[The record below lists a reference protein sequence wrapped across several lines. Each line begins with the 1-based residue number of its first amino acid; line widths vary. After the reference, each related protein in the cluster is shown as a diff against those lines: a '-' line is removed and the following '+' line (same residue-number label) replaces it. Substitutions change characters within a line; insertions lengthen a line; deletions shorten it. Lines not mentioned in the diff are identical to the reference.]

1 MLLVITE
8 FFLFFLS
15 LCDKESCIMKLS
27 KQINLLYEEQPHQKL
42 SNWYP
47 FLLTLIPYKKI
58 WPQTYSLNY
67 PSTYLIPSN
76 ILDILFNLTR
86 PSKTNILFRQL
97 KKRKLRPAMN
107 WEKDDGKNLAL
118 IFVLS
123 TNRIQ
128 FRIIFFFLELAF
140 TVVNSF
146 LRHWGWF
153 HFRSVNWRINY
164 ASV

>member
-47 FLLTLIPYKKI
+47 FTLIPYKKI

-76 ILDILFNLTR
+76 IPDILVNLTR

-97 KKRKLRPAMN
+97 KKSKLRPAMN

-128 FRIIFFFLELAF
+128 FRIIIFFFWSLLLPLLIVFLDIEAGF
-140 TVVNSF
+140 T
-146 LRHWGWF
+146 LGLL
-153 HFRSVNWRINY
+153 IEE
-164 ASV
+164 

>member
-47 FLLTLIPYKKI
+47 FTLIPYKKI

-97 KKRKLRPAMN
+97 KKSKLRPAMN

-128 FRIIFFFLELAF
+128 FRIIIFFFWSLLLPLLIVFLDIEAGF
-140 TVVNSF
+140 T
-146 LRHWGWF
+146 LGLL
-153 HFRSVNWRINY
+153 IEE
-164 ASV
+164 

>member
-8 FFLFFLS
+8 IFFFFFLS
-15 LCDKESCIMKLS
+15 LCNKESCIIKLS
-27 KQINLLYEEQPHQKL
+27 KQINVLYEEQPHQKL

-76 ILDILFNLTR
+76 IPDILVNLTR

-97 KKRKLRPAMN
+97 KKSKLRPAMN

-128 FRIIFFFLELAF
+128 FRIIIFFFWSLLLPLLIVFLDIEAGF
-140 TVVNSF
+140 T
-146 LRHWGWF
+146 LGLL
-153 HFRSVNWRINY
+153 IEE
-164 ASV
+164 

>member
-1 MLLVITE
+1 
-8 FFLFFLS
+8 
-15 LCDKESCIMKLS
+15 MKLS

-47 FLLTLIPYKKI
+47 FTLIPYKKI

-76 ILDILFNLTR
+76 IPDILVNLTR

-97 KKRKLRPAMN
+97 KKSKLRPAMN

-128 FRIIFFFLELAF
+128 FRIIIFFFWSLLLPLLIVFLDIEAGF
-140 TVVNSF
+140 T
-146 LRHWGWF
+146 LGLL
-153 HFRSVNWRINY
+153 IEE
-164 ASV
+164 

>member
-8 FFLFFLS
+8 FFFFFFLS

-97 KKRKLRPAMN
+97 KKSKLRPAMN

-128 FRIIFFFLELAF
+128 FRIIIFFFWSLLLPLLIVFLDIEAGF
-140 TVVNSF
+140 T
-146 LRHWGWF
+146 LGLL
-153 HFRSVNWRINY
+153 IEE
-164 ASV
+164 

>member
-8 FFLFFLS
+8 IFFFFFLS

-47 FLLTLIPYKKI
+47 FTLIPYKKI

-76 ILDILFNLTR
+76 IPDILVNLTR

-97 KKRKLRPAMN
+97 KKSKLRPAMN

-128 FRIIFFFLELAF
+128 FRIIIFFFWSLLLPLLIVFLDIEAGF
-140 TVVNSF
+140 T
-146 LRHWGWF
+146 LGLL
-153 HFRSVNWRINY
+153 IEE
-164 ASV
+164 